1 MLHYNNLV
9 MKERKAYY
17 DRPLP
22 LEIDDFVP
30 DDFYDSE
37 IIDYL
42 NSQAGGETA
51 PTVYA
56 KSEFSA
62 LRQSSWYPERLK
74 SLRFNAKDIRADLNF
89 GDVLLNYSEFLSH
102 SSTDSLDKSLLR
114 CELRQVLRNYYK
126 ILAQQAQQ
134 YFPRRID
141 YYEHRRNCP
150 QQEQRYLDRNESA
163 PLVFENAPAI
173 QVLNG
178 VANEA
183 LFNSR
188 TKKFAENVGQY
199 CRQNSLSHL
208 NTYDFL
214 PTSFLIG
221 RIWAVKKVYH
231 HWLDG
236 CHHSLRESIDLI
248 ELANRQVYN
257 ELHHPPSGNFSE
269 CSYYQLY
276 CSLSCIIEDERR
288 LRQHDLNQK
297 ARSMAADQA

>member
-1 MLHYNNLV
+1 MQENQ
-9 MKERKAYY
+9 AYY
-17 DRPLP
+17 NRPLP
-22 LEIDDFVP
+22 LEIDDFLP

-42 NSQAGGETA
+42 NSQAGEEA
-51 PTVYA
+51 SPAVYS

-89 GDVLLNYSEFLSH
+89 SDVLLNYAEFLNH
-102 SSTDSLDKSLLR
+102 SYTGIIDKSLLR
-114 CELRQVLRNYYK
+114 CELRQVLKNYHK
-126 ILAQQAQQ
+126 LLAQQAQQ
-134 YFPRRID
+134 HFPRRNE
-141 YYEHRRNCP
+141 YYEHRRSCP
-150 QQEQRYLDRNESA
+150 QQEQRYLDRDKSD
-163 PLVFENAPAI
+163 PLIFENAPAAQI
-173 QVLNG
+173 LNG

-188 TKKFAENVGQY
+188 IKKFAERVKQY

-214 PTSFLIG
+214 PTSLLIG
-221 RIWAVKKVYH
+221 RIWAIKKVYH

-236 CHHSLRESIDLI
+236 GYYSLPESISLI
-248 ELANRQVYN
+248 ELANRQVHN
-257 ELHHPPSGNFSE
+257 DLHHPPAGNFSE

-276 CSLSCIIEDERR
+276 GSFSCILEDERR

-297 ARSMAADQA
+297 ARSMASQP